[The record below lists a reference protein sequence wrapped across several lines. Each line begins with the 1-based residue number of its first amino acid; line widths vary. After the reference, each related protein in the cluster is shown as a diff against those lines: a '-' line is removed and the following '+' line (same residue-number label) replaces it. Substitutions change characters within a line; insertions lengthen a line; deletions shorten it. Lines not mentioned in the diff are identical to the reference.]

1 MDIVQALFITKV
13 CSISRGDPV
22 TDNWYLFSLEQAKRF
37 DQTEILCDFRD
48 YQTYLIERVP
58 LTLGQFFD
66 SLELLT
72 ESKEMKLFK
81 T

>member
-1 MDIVQALFITKV
+1 MDIVQALFIT
-13 CSISRGDPV
+13 RGDPV
-22 TDNWYLFSLEQAKRF
+22 IENWYLFSLEQAKRF